1 MVPELKYEDLEVS
14 DGLTSR
20 RLWVETFIDKK
31 HEKEKEKI
39 VEDLLEYCGQD
50 TYGMVR
56 ILEELNR
63 LAAAPRFKN
72 YFSEDL

>member
-1 MVPELKYEDLEVS
+1 MVPELKYEDLKVS

-31 HEKEKEKI
+31 HEKEKGKI
-39 VEDLLEYCGQD
+39 VEDLLEYCGLD

-56 ILEELNR
+56 ILEVLENL
-63 LAAAPRFKN
+63 
-72 YFSEDL
+72 